1 MRWYHY
7 IAWFIG
13 GAALTNVVPHFTNG
27 ISGRMFPTPFATPP
41 GPVGVSPPVVNV
53 LWALFNLLVGY
64 VLVCRVG
71 KFDLRNNR
79 CAAALFLGVLVM
91 AVNLA
96 PHLRRPSPLAGC
108 ACRPSLRAPRVAV
121 LALSF

>member
-7 IAWFIG
+7 IAWFFG
-13 GAALTNVVPHFTNG
+13 GAAFANVVPHFTNG
-27 ISGRMFPTPFATPP
+27 ISGRMFPTPFAHPP

-64 VLVCRVG
+64 LLVCRVG
-71 KFDLRNNR
+71 KFELRDSR
-79 CAAALFLGVLVM
+79 CAAALFLGVLVA

-96 PHLRRPSPLAGC
+96 RTFGAHPH
-108 ACRPSLRAPRVAV
+108 
-121 LALSF
+121 